1 MSGADDADALRVL
14 EALLF
19 ASAEP
24 VEEGTLASHV
34 PPESNIRELLR
45 ALQEQYRS
53 RGVNLFRTGDRWAFR
68 TAPDL
73 ADRLRIEKTVRR
85 KLSRAAVETLAVIAY
100 HQPVTRAEI
109 EEIRGVS
116 QSRGTLDVLLEAG
129 WVKPGRRRR
138 TPGRPLTWLT
148 TERFLDQFGIEDLKN
163 LPSLEEL
170 KAAGL
175 LDSRPAAMA
184 FRGEDET
191 IEEPETTDEPE
202 AIEEGSTVDPDDVK
216 PPPGAD
222 VYDQAPA
229 VEAAA
234 PDGDKGEPN

>member
-1 MSGADDADALRVL
+1 MTRERDHEDARIL

-24 VEEGTLASHV
+24 LDEAALLARV
-34 PPESNIRELLR
+34 PGCPDLSALLT
-45 ALQEQYRS
+45 ALQDHYRD
-53 RGVNLFRTGDRWAFR
+53 RGVHLVKTGTRWALR

-73 ADRLRIEKTVRR
+73 AGTLRLEQTVQRR
-85 KLSRAAVETLAVIAY
+85 LSRAAIETLAVIAY

-148 TERFLDQFGIEDLKN
+148 TDTLLDHFGLENLKE
-163 LPSLEEL
+163 LPGLDEL

-175 LDSRPAAMA
+175 LDARPAGQA
-184 FRGEDET
+184 FRGDQLELMGEPDPLE
-191 IEEPETTDEPE
+191 EEPGAAEE
-202 AIEEGSTVDPDDVK
+202 EEGAMGEDIVDLNEVAGRRPRV
-216 PPPGAD
+216 
-222 VYDQAPA
+222 
-229 VEAAA
+229 VE
-234 PDGDKGEPN
+234 D

>member
-1 MSGADDADALRVL
+1 MSGSDERDDFRVL

-24 VEEGTLASHV
+24 VEEATLATRLSAGSDV
-34 PPESNIRELLR
+34 RQRLT
-45 ALQEQYRS
+45 ALQDHYRDK
-53 RGVNLFRTGDRWAFR
+53 GVNLFRTGDRWAFR

-73 ADRLRIEKTVRR
+73 ADRLKIEKTVKR
-85 KLSRAAVETLAVIAY
+85 KLSRAAVETLAIIAY

-116 QSRGTLDVLLEAG
+116 QSKGTLDVLLEAG

-148 TERFLDQFGIEDLKN
+148 TEAFLDHFGIEDLKT

-175 LDSRPAAMA
+175 LDSRPSQMA
-184 FRGEDET
+184 FRGEDDTLDALDAASAEDAGDDGDDDDD
-191 IEEPETTDEPE
+191 PAAAADLF
-202 AIEEGSTVDPDDVK
+202 EGS
-216 PPPGAD
+216 PPA
-222 VYDQAPA
+222 QAA
-229 VEAAA
+229 LS
-234 PDGDKGEPN
+234 DSDKS